1 MASMEI
7 SAVLTNQHAISE
19 KGYRVTEPLDQMRGK
34 TDAKT
39 LTQVLNPAY
48 TLETVDAGGVSAVWV
63 TPPDVTSD
71 FVYLFYHGGAYVKG
85 NVAASHKAVFA
96 LCKTLGARCLT
107 VDYRVAP
114 ENPYPAAVDDARMAW
129 RYLLNTGHKSER
141 VILSG
146 GSAGGGLALALA
158 VH

>member
-7 SAVLTNQHAISE
+7 TAVLANQHAISE

-39 LTQVLNPAY
+39 LTQVLDPAY

-63 TPPDVTSD
+63 TPPDVTTD

-107 VDYRVAP
+107 VD
-114 ENPYPAAVDDARMAW
+114 
-129 RYLLNTGHKSER
+129 SETQSFYQTDLINNER
-141 VILSG
+141 LRPSPNAYGQWSVSRRERQTPSVSG
-146 GSAGGGLALALA
+146 STGSASDGA
-158 VH
+158 